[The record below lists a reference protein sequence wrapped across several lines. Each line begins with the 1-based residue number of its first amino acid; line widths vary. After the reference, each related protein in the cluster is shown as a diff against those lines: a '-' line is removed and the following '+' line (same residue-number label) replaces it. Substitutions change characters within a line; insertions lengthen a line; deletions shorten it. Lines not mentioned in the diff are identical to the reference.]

1 MERRSFVGKLT
12 LGLSAAISAPFIA
25 WFKNDK
31 QEKNTPKR
39 GQSPSIRFNRSIE
52 LKLTSCV
59 GAKHKTRNK
68 EEE

>member
-31 QEKNTPKR
+31 HEKNTPKMIKK
-39 GQSPSIRFNRSIE
+39 IRPLGFQWETLDPFFILCSSRRFFS
-52 LKLTSCV
+52 
-59 GAKHKTRNK
+59 
-68 EEE
+68 

>member
-31 QEKNTPKR
+31 HEKKYSKDDKKN
-39 GQSPSIRFNRSIE
+39 
-52 LKLTSCV
+52 
-59 GAKHKTRNK
+59 
-68 EEE
+68 